1 MQSQYP
7 NNLLEMLI
15 ELMDSKQ
22 HPWFDDAKVGLSR
35 GKTGICIIA
44 SSSDGGLGDAT
55 EEAEPKIARFLALN
69 KLERAVRECTDAN
82 DLSSRVDSL
91 NTLVLYGLAKD
102 IDLVLQRAIY
112 REVVWE

>member
-35 GKTGICIIA
+35 GKPGICIIA
-44 SSSDGGLGDAT
+44 SKARLAT
-55 EEAEPKIARFLALN
+55 APPEAIACVSTRGVICQLIPH
-69 KLERAVRECTDAN
+69 
-82 DLSSRVDSL
+82 LSWH
-91 NTLVLYGLAKD
+91 
-102 IDLVLQRAIY
+102 QPH
-112 REVVWE
+112 